1 MSALATQIIRDAATL
16 AALSPEWWDLWRR
29 SSEATPFQSPAWLMP
44 WWDVF
49 APGQLSCVTVRHGR
63 KLVAFAPL
71 YLETGPLGL
80 RLLPLGIGISD
91 YCDLLIDPDYED
103 DASAVLMR
111 ELMRLAPW
119 EICEFTE
126 LASNAAALRLG
137 APPSLKTTMSDAS
150 SAPVLTLPESVVD
163 LERVVPRLRLRQLK
177 HARKAAAKRGE
188 VAIVVG
194 DEDNSEGLLNDLIRL
209 HSARWNGRGDGVFAD
224 KRVAEFHAAALPGL
238 IAANLARLYGLMIG
252 DVIAAVYYGFVDR
265 GRAYAYLQGFDTK
278 FERESPGLIV
288 VGYAIE
294 QAVKEGARE
303 FHFLRGDEAY
313 KYEWGAS
320 PRRNRLK
327 QFVRDSAIVPG

>member
-1 MSALATQIIRDAATL
+1 V
-16 AALSPEWWDLWRR
+16 ALSSDWWNLWRR
-29 SSEATPFQSPAWLMP
+29 TLEATPFQSPAWLMP

-49 APGQLSCVTVRHGR
+49 APGQLSCIAVRDGR

-71 YLETGPLGL
+71 YLESGPLGL

-91 YCDLLIDPDYED
+91 YCDLLIDPDYEA
-103 DASAVLMR
+103 DASAAVMQ

-126 LASNAAALRLG
+126 LGQDAAALKL
-137 APPSLKTTMSDAS
+137 PTLSPLKMTMSDAS
-150 SAPVLTLPESVVD
+150 SAPVLVLPDRIED
-163 LERVVPRLRLRQLK
+163 LERVIPRLRLRQLK

-188 VAIVVG
+188 VAIVMG
-194 DEDNSEGLLNDLIRL
+194 DTDNSEGLLNDLIRL
-209 HSARWNGRGDGVFAD
+209 HSARWNGNGEGVFAD

-238 IAANLARLYGLMIG
+238 MAANLARLYGLMIG
-252 DVIAAVYYGFVDR
+252 DRMAAVYYGFLDR
-265 GRAYAYLQGFDTK
+265 GRAYAYLQGFDPK

-294 QAVKEGARE
+294 QAVTEGAHE
-303 FHFLRGDEAY
+303 FHFLRGEEAY

-327 QFVRDSAIVPG
+327 MFVRDSASVPG